1 MAADY
6 IGREDGNSNS
16 AAREVPVADGVTVTS
31 GDFVTLVNGRATA
44 ASIAKKRLLGVVMG
58 GDTRKIARSQRVA
71 NTGIKT
77 ATGNT
82 AGTVKVLVNQEPSAK
97 YLLKF
102 ATGTASAAD
111 EGKYFN
117 LTGATGA
124 QTVTNTAVADLGQ
137 LILVKANPG
146 IRGTDNTYGI
156 FRVADKYDES
166 AAALV

>member
-1 MAADY
+1 MPAEY
-6 IGREDGNSNS
+6 IGREDGGSN
-16 AAREVPVADGVTVTS
+16 AATREVAVADGVTVTS
-31 GDFVTLVNGRATA
+31 GDFVTLVNGRAST
-44 ASIAKKRLLGVVMG
+44 ASIAKKRLLGCVMG
-58 GDTRKIARSQRVA
+58 GNTRLIGRSQRVA
-71 NTGIKT
+71 NTGVKT
-77 ATGNT
+77 AVGNS
-82 AGTVKVLVNQEPSAK
+82 AGSVKVLVNQEPSAK

-156 FRVADKYDES
+156 FRIADKYDES